1 MPLSLKIGFA
11 ASECVPF
18 AKTGGLGDVA
28 AALPRQLSRDG
39 HDVRPFVP
47 LYGTLDRDAYD
58 LRPVEGAQNIPL
70 PMGWRNLHFSLWT
83 TRPGDSE
90 LDYYLIDCPELFE
103 REKIY
108 GNDEEEA
115 LRFAGFSAAVL
126 SSCQRMGWAPDI
138 LHVNDWHTAL
148 LPLLLRTTY
157 EWDQLFAGTRTV
169 LTLHNLG
176 YQGWFPARWIDELG
190 LGNWKHLFDATDLD
204 HGVINF
210 LRCGLMYADAMTTVS
225 PTYAR
230 EIQSSEHGKGLEGIL
245 AARSGRLIGILNG
258 VDTDHWHPE
267 NDAYIPHRYSA
278 SRLAG
283 KRSNKLY
290 VLRQL
295 GLSEELAA
303 PLIGM
308 VTRLTPQKGLDLCL
322 SVLPDLLAHNN
333 CRLAILGSGE
343 ERYETFFEWLQ
354 QRYPARVAF
363 YRGYSEE
370 LAHLIE
376 AGADMFLMPS
386 QYEPCGL
393 NQMFS
398 QLYGTVPIVRRTGG
412 LADSVQAF
420 DPTDETGTG
429 VVFDHASP
437 EGLHWALRTAFELFA
452 QPRKWKAIVRNGMAQ
467 DFSWKGPAGA
477 YTKLYHWLR
486 DGESREP

>member
-1 MPLSLKIGFA
+1 MPQSLKIGFA

-28 AALPRQLSRDG
+28 AALPRQLFRDG

-47 LYGTLDRDAYD
+47 LYGTLDRDAYE
-58 LRPVEGAQNIPL
+58 LRPVEGAQNVPL
-70 PMGWRNLHFSLWT
+70 PMGWRNLTFSLMA
-83 TRPGDSE
+83 TRPEGSE
-90 LDYYLIDCPELFE
+90 LEVYLIDCPELFE

-108 GNDEEEA
+108 GDDEEEA

-126 SSCQRMGWAPDI
+126 SSCQQMAWAPDI

-157 EWDQLFAGTRTV
+157 EWDQLFADTRTV

-190 LGNWKHLFDATDLD
+190 LGKWKHLFDATDLD

-210 LRCGLMYADAMTTVS
+210 LRCGLMYADAITTVS

-230 EIQSSEHGKGLEGIL
+230 EIQSQEHGQGLEGIL
-245 AARSGRLIGILNG
+245 AARSGRLVGILNG
-258 VDTDHWHPE
+258 VDTDQWHPE

-278 SRLAG
+278 TRLAG
-283 KRSNKLY
+283 KRKNKLY
-290 VLRQL
+290 ILRQL
-295 GLSEELAA
+295 GLSEALAP
-303 PLIGM
+303 PLVGM

-322 SVLPDLLAHNN
+322 SVLPDVLANSD

-343 ERYETFFEWLQ
+343 ERYESFFEWLQ
-354 QRYPARVAF
+354 QRYPSRVAF

-393 NQMFS
+393 NQMYS
-398 QLYGTVPIVRRTGG
+398 QIYGTVPIVRRTGG
-412 LADSVQAF
+412 LADSVQNF
-420 DPTDETGTG
+420 DPTDDTGTG
-429 VVFDHASP
+429 IVFDHASP
-437 EGLHWALRTAFELFA
+437 EGLHWALRNAFELFSK
-452 QPRKWKAIVRNGMAQ
+452 PGKWKAIVRNGMAQ
-467 DFSWKGPAGA
+467 DFSWKGPARA
-477 YTKLYHWLR
+477 YTELYHWLR
-486 DGESREP
+486 DGGPRQP